1 MRAVRSLRVRLVVV
15 FATVVITAMG
25 VLYLY
30 VVPSLRA
37 NLVNDRTARLL
48 SVARHQQQHNPRL
61 KRQFQ
66 KGEYTKRAL
75 TRVAGLANAQ
85 VFVYR
90 VEQGHLEATP
100 EELYSQPVPTTFPL
114 LQQAL
119 GSPGP
124 VAGRTPGGSVL
135 VVFRMPG
142 GAVVAMTQRLGDVND
157 AAELVQRQI
166 IIAAA
171 LALLLAV
178 LVGWAAAVAISQ
190 RLSRLEAAATRV
202 ATGHFDQPISDPTPD
217 ELGRVAQAFDLM
229 QSRLAQIDRAR
240 KDFIANASHEL
251 RTPLFSLAGFVEL
264 MQNEDLDERTRQEF
278 LLTMREQVSRLTK
291 LATDLLDLS
300 RLDAGAVEMEQEPI
314 DLRETARALVREFRG
329 LAAKHGSRVV
339 LARANGEP
347 PEGIGDEQR
356 VQQIGRVMVDNA
368 IRHTPRGT
376 QIRVAVSGE
385 NGRVQLAVTDDG
397 PGIDSADH
405 DRLFERFYRGDAAG
419 GTGSGLGLA
428 IARELAH
435 RMDGDLCVASEP
447 GRTEFTLELPTAA
460 AG

>member
-37 NLVNDRTARLL
+37 DLVNDRTARLI
-48 SVARHQQQHNPRL
+48 SVARHQQQNHRL
-61 KRQFQ
+61 VRQFQ
-66 KGEYTKRAL
+66 SGDFTRRAL

-85 VFVYR
+85 VFVYQQVDGR
-90 VEQGHLEATP
+90 LQSTANEP
-100 EELYSQPVPTTFPL
+100 YPQPVPTTYPL
-114 LQQAL
+114 LRQAL
-119 GSPGP
+119 LTSSP
-124 VAGRTPGGSVL
+124 VSGRTPSGSVF
-135 VVFRMPG
+135 VVFRMP

-166 IIAAA
+166 IYAAA
-171 LALLLAV
+171 LALLVAV

-190 RLSRLEAAATRV
+190 RLSSLEAAATRV
-202 ATGHFDQPISDPTPD
+202 AAGRFDQPISDATPD

-229 QSRLAQIDRAR
+229 QRRLEQIDRSR

-300 RLDAGAVEMEQEPI
+300 RLDAGAVEIEQEPI
-314 DLRETARALVREFRG
+314 DLRETARTLVREFRG

-339 LARANGEP
+339 LARASGEP

-385 NGRVQLAVTDDG
+385 NGRVRLAVSDDG
-397 PGIDSADH
+397 PGIEAADQG
-405 DRLFERFYRGDAAG
+405 RLFERFYRGDTAG

-435 RMDGDLCVASEP
+435 RMDGDLCVTSEP

-460 AG
+460 VG